1 MMKVFSF
8 GVQPYQVQL
17 YLRHRQYK
25 MLSLLPVAKMFWT
38 YLPLFGLFKQPA
50 VEFYLLPLALVFN
63 LPYIGVY
70 HDYY

>member
-1 MMKVFSF
+1 
-8 GVQPYQVQL
+8 
-17 YLRHRQYK
+17 

-38 YLPLFGLFKQPA
+38 YLPLFGLFKHPA